1 MIKIYQGGDQRG
13 KPEFRFKARVLG
25 KEWMRSSKQ
34 VSRTGYCQKF
44 YENHGM
50 RHERIDPED
59 SWKKDERFSRENN
72 VSVRIFPDGEGI
84 SVAKQHRSFT
94 VL

>member
-1 MIKIYQGGDQRG
+1 
-13 KPEFRFKARVLG
+13 
-25 KEWMRSSKQ
+25 
-34 VSRTGYCQKF
+34 
-44 YENHGM
+44 M

-59 SWKKDERFSRENN
+59 SWKRDERFSRENS